1 MGNLTKGKHVIQEFD
16 GVRCTVV
23 ETGIG
28 FERMR
33 FLKEILEGNRLEV
46 KTVVEKQDDPAG
58 VEKYTIAVTDL
69 VFNPV
74 IAMYARKLYLKD
86 GRVVTPAYW
95 NQQTDYIDPRYW
107 RFKVKKENA

>member
-28 FERMR
+28 SERMN
-33 FLKEILEGNRLEV
+33 FLKGILEANKLEV
-46 KTVVEKQDDPAG
+46 KTTIEKQEDAAD
-58 VEKYTIAVTDL
+58 KYSIGVTDL

-74 IAMYARKLYLKD
+74 MAIYARKLFMED
-86 GRVVTPAYW
+86 GRIITAAFW

-107 RFKVKKENA
+107 RFKIRKENT